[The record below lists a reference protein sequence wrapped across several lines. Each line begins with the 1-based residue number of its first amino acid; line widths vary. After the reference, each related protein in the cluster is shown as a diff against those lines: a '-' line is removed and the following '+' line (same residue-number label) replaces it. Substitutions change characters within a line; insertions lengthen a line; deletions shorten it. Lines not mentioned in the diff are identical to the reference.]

1 MSLWVKALAAT
12 PDNLSLIPGMHM
24 GEEEN
29 QLQKLSS
36 DFYVSITV
44 CTHTNK
50 LINKLINKQIIM

>member
-36 DFYVSITV
+36 DFSVSTPV

-50 LINKLINKQIIM
+50 LINKQIIM

>member
-36 DFYVSITV
+36 DFSVSTTV

-50 LINKLINKQIIM
+50 LINKQIIM